1 MENILFMVGSLVII
15 LLGAEAFTNSI
26 EWFGKKLNL
35 NEGAVGS
42 VLAAVGTALP
52 ETIIPLIAIFL
63 NKGEGGAD
71 IGVGAILGAPF
82 MLATLAFFVTG
93 AAAFVFAFLGRR
105 SSALNVDFSVI
116 TRDLQVFLVV
126 FLLAVVAAYVPNP
139 FRLVLALLL
148 PLIYVW
154 YVYRTFTDEPAEP
167 EIMEDV
173 DLDLK
178 PLYCCLSSK
187 DPSLLLII
195 FQILLSLVLIITGA
209 HLFVKVIEHTAQ
221 LLQIPSLILALVIAP
236 IATELP
242 EKLNSIIWVGQKKDT
257 LALGNITGAM
267 VFQSTIGPTIGII
280 LTPWVI
286 TGPALLSVVLA
297 LASAFLVYFLAR
309 KQKKV
314 SPYGLLAGGAFYSI
328 FLAYLVSTI

>member
-1 MENILFMVGSLVII
+1 MVGSLIVI

-52 ETIIPLIAIFL
+52 ETVIPLIAIFL

-93 AAAFVFAFLGRR
+93 AATLVYALLGKRK
-105 SSALNVDFSVI
+105 SVINVDIEVI
-116 TRDLQVFLVV
+116 GRDLKFFFLV
-126 FLLAVVAAYVPNP
+126 FILAIVAAYVPSP
-139 FRLVLALLL
+139 FRLTIALML
-148 PLIYVW
+148 PLAYLW
-154 YVYRTFTDEPAEP
+154 YVYRTFTDEPEKK
-167 EIMEDV
+167 ETMEDI

-187 DPSLLLII
+187 SPSLLLII
-195 FQILLSLVLIITGA
+195 FQIIMSLVLIILGA
-209 HLFVKVIEHTAQ
+209 HLFVGVIEHTAVI
-221 LLQIPSLILALVIAP
+221 LHIPSLILALVIAP

-242 EKLNSIIWVGQKKDT
+242 EKLNSIIWIGQKKDT

-267 VFQSTIGPTIGII
+267 VFQSAIGPTIGIL

-286 TGPALLSVVLA
+286 AGPALLSVVLT
-297 LASAFLVYFLAR
+297 LASVLLVYLLAQ
-309 KQKKV
+309 KQKRI
-314 SPYGLLAGGAFYSI
+314 SPYSLLTGGAFYAV